1 MESNHDGQK
10 VAISWIA
17 VETVAKPRSLIF
29 FFGKI
34 VSWPRVFF
42 FFFLAVNFGFTLDNV
57 QYYYDKLGLSSGAVH
72 AESRQKMG

>member
-1 MESNHDGQK
+1 MESSYDGQK

-17 VETVAKPRSLIF
+17 VKTVAKPRSLIF

-34 VSWPRVFF
+34 VSWPQAF

-57 QYYYDKLGLSSGAVH
+57 QYCDDKLGLSSGGVH
-72 AESRQKMG
+72 AESRQKMD